1 MDLAGPLSCT
11 TGCLLTLAAASVQI
25 IDGPSTSAVP
35 AAVADPALAAGPL
48 PAETPMLPAVP
59 LLVPPDCSWHYSV
72 LCFVLTLP
80 GKQSFMCMP
89 TLHQSSGTPSKVS
102 SGQSP
107 SQMVSQMVSSLP
119 RVQGSPATSARL
131 HLAPSSAAEGLGIP
145 LPVASLPCADVPDAA
160 SPLAGKKRGPESMS
174 DAESSDTAEAPTFF
188 LFFFFLLGGRDI
200 HYTKQR

>member
-1 MDLAGPLSCT
+1 MGFGERACKWVSIMLENTSATAAFNGWQSSSFPERSRVQQGSPLSP
-11 TGCLLTLAAASVQI
+11 LLYVLAAQTWPV
-25 IDGPSTSAVP
+25 TS
-35 AAVADPALAAGPL
+35 D
-48 PAETPMLPAVP
+48 T
-59 LLVPPDCSWHYSV
+59 
-72 LCFVLTLP
+72 
-80 GKQSFMCMP
+80 K
-89 TLHQSSGTPSKVS
+89 PSKVS

-188 LFFFFLLGGRDI
+188 LFFFFCWEGEIFITRSNDNNL
-200 HYTKQR
+200 KEM